1 MALPCGSSSTADV
14 TALLEGVGKTLTLK
28 RTRPTPLTTGQ
39 EGDEPSPTD
48 ARLSS
53 SITAL
58 EPYPHVK
65 PAAPSF
71 LVHSHLPS
79 TLRLTPSSLLARVQ
93 RAGKEP

>member
-1 MALPCGSSSTADV
+1 MAPPCGSSSTADV
-14 TALLEGVGKTLTLK
+14 TALLEGVGKTLTPE

-39 EGDEPSPTD
+39 EGNAASPTD

-58 EPYPHVK
+58 EPSPHVE

-71 LVHSHLPS
+71 LVRSHLPS

-93 RAGKEP
+93 RVGKEP